1 MLDASSSEPDL
12 CSQLQTL
19 QTELNC
25 YQAGLCDR
33 ASLIVVNKMDAA
45 VQGEETLA
53 PLLQAARL
61 PVFPL
66 SALHHWNVD
75 VLIGVYTSEATSE
88 WTSDITLTVS
98 KLIKLFCCKHNY
110 YFFTKIIIII
120 MIIII
125 IIIVAGLELWEQVCE
140 TTNHR
145 LIASYYILYT

>member
-1 MLDASSSEPDL
+1 MERCTSLLYVLDASSSEPDL

-75 VLIGVYTSEATSE
+75 VLIDVLVKQHQNQHLTSP
-88 WTSDITLTVS
+88 
-98 KLIKLFCCKHNY
+98 
-110 YFFTKIIIII
+110 
-120 MIIII
+120 
-125 IIIVAGLELWEQVCE
+125 
-140 TTNHR
+140 
-145 LIASYYILYT
+145 